1 MDWQPRYQSLFFDIM
16 KDSSQYNDYGFFRA
30 AAAVPQVKVADT
42 EFNTEQICTL
52 AMQAYEDG
60 VSLVVFPELCVT
72 GYTCADLFG
81 QDLLIRKAEESTR
94 RIIEFSRGKDTA
106 IVIGVPVSFRGR
118 LYNCAAVIRNGNI
131 KGLVPKIYLPN
142 YGEFYEARWFASG
155 SDFLDGK
162 SNCDGRFLSNGK
174 DCVREGFTAE
184 IRYAG
189 QRCNISPNILF
200 EIGKAT
206 FAVEIC
212 EDLWCPVPPSSYH
225 AMAGAHIIAN
235 LSASNE
241 ILMKNRYREG
251 LLSQHTAKT
260 VSAYIYSSAG
270 FGESTQDLVFA
281 GASSIWEDGARLA
294 ENERFSTEPSLIT
307 ADIDIDKIDSFRRR
321 RNTFRSIAPDGTD
334 ASSYSRLYSRIPL
347 GNSCRTDFAA
357 CLRRKIE
364 AHPFVPVHD
373 IDYRCREIIS
383 IQVTGLA
390 TRLAHIN
397 CRTAVIGI
405 SGGLDST
412 LALIVTALAFDRLGW
427 SRDRIITVTMPG
439 YGTTGRTKGNAT
451 DLMKALG
458 TTSREISISAA
469 CDRHFLD
476 IGHDK
481 NVHDTTYENSQAR
494 ERTQILMDIANQT
507 GGIVIGTG
515 DLSELALGWAT
526 YNGDHMSMYGVNASI
541 PKTLV
546 RSLTLWAADHRF
558 ADAPYRT
565 EDGRSTRDILLDIID
580 TPISPELLPADKDG
594 NILQVTEDVVGPYEL
609 HDFFL
614 YNIVRLGYSPQKTCF
629 LAARAFGNYDAET
642 IEKWLKTF
650 CRRFF
655 SQQFKRSCLPDG
667 PKVGSV
673 SLSPRG
679 DWRMPSDASSG
690 IFLEDILG

>member
-1 MDWQPRYQSLFFDIM
+1 MM
-16 KDSSQYNDYGFFRA
+16 KEREQYNDYGFFRA
-30 AAAVPQVKVADT
+30 AAAVPVVKVADT
-42 EFNTEQICTL
+42 DFNTEQICAL
-52 AMQAYEDG
+52 ALDAYNNG
-60 VSLVVFPELCVT
+60 TSLVVFPELCVT

-81 QDLLIRKAEESTR
+81 QELLIRKAEDSVR

-131 KGLVPKIYLPN
+131 KGLVPKTYIPN
-142 YGEFYEARWFASG
+142 YSEFYEARWFASG
-155 SDFLDGK
+155 SDFLDGFA
-162 SNCDGRFLSNGK
+162 SCEGRLLSNGK

-184 IRYAG
+184 LRYAG

-200 EIGKAT
+200 EVGNVT

-212 EDLWCPVPPSSYH
+212 EDLWAPIPPSSYH
-225 AMAGAHIIAN
+225 AIAGAQIIAN

-241 ILMKNRYREG
+241 ILMKNRYREE
-251 LLSQHTAKT
+251 LLGQHSAKT

-270 FGESTQDLVFA
+270 YGESTQDLVFA
-281 GASSIWEDGARLA
+281 GAASIWEDGSKLA
-294 ENERFSTEPSLIT
+294 SGERFASGPSLVM
-307 ADIDIDKIDSFRRR
+307 ADIDLEKINTFRRH
-321 RNTFRSIAPDGTD
+321 RNTFSAITPDGKN
-334 ASSYSRLYSRIPL
+334 AAAYSRLYSRIPL
-347 GNSCRTDFAA
+347 GNPCRTDFSEN
-357 CLRRKIE
+357 LRRHVE
-364 AHPFVPVHD
+364 AHPFVPAED
-373 IDYRCREIIS
+373 IDYRCGEIIS
-383 IQVTGLA
+383 MQVTGLA
-390 TRLAHIN
+390 TRLGHIG
-397 CRTAVIGI
+397 CKTAVIGI

-427 SRDRIITVTMPG
+427 SRDRIVSVTMPG

-451 DLMKALG
+451 DLMEALG
-458 TTSREISISAA
+458 TTSREISITAA

-481 NVHDTTYENSQAR
+481 EVHDTTYENSQAR
-494 ERTQILMDIANQT
+494 ERTQILMDVANQT

-546 RSLTLWAADHRF
+546 RSLTMWAARNRF
-558 ADAPYRT
+558 ADAPFRT
-565 EDGRSTRDILLDIID
+565 ADGRSTKDILMDIIE

-594 NILQVTEDVVGPYEL
+594 RILQVTEDVVGPYEL

-614 YNIVRLGYSPQKTCF
+614 YNSVRMGYSPAKVRF
-629 LAARAFGNYDAET
+629 LAFKAFCNSESATYYDEAT

-650 CRRFF
+650 YRRFF

-679 DWRMPSDASSG
+679 DWRMPSDAG
-690 IFLEDILG
+690 ARTFLKDLQ